1 VAFFEVK
8 MPDGTVRYDNCGP
21 PYCVP

>member
-1 VAFFEVK
+1 VTFFEVK
-8 MPDGTVRYDNCGP
+8 MPDGTVSYDNCGP

>member
-1 VAFFEVK
+1 VTFVDVK
-8 MPDGTVRYDNCGP
+8 MPDGTVRSDNCGP

>member
-1 VAFFEVK
+1 VTFFDVK
-8 MPDGTVRYDNCGP
+8 MPDGTVSYDNCGP